1 MTSKSTKWRIFNRPF
16 LLSPVG
22 KDYLWGG
29 TKLRDKYDKKLE
41 VSPLAESWECSTH
54 SDGTNI
60 IQSGIFAGK
69 TLKDVLMEHPEFLG
83 THPKTKG
90 ELPILIKFIDAKEKL
105 SVQVHPDDEYA
116 KMNENGSLGKT
127 ELWYVV
133 EAEPDAELIYGFYR
147 DINKQIVEENLEKG
161 TIEKYLQKVKVKKDD
176 IFYIEAGTV
185 HAIGAG
191 ILIAEIQENSNLT
204 YRLYD
209 YNRKDKNGKIRE
221 LHIDKALEVMNY
233 KGGMLPRQPMR
244 ILRYAPGC
252 ATEFLC
258 RCQYFQVERMLI
270 NNRELKSGVVIE
282 TGSNSFQVLLC
293 LEGEVKLIENSEIY
307 LRFKKGD
314 CVFIPA
320 NSIELVLK
328 GNGQL
333 LRVSC

>member
-1 MTSKSTKWRIFNRPF
+1 MTSKSTKWRISNRPF

-29 TKLRDKYDKKLE
+29 TKLRDMYDKKLE
-41 VSPLAESWECSTH
+41 IFPLAESWECSTH

-60 IQSGIFAGK
+60 IQSGIFTGK
-69 TLKDVLMEHPEFLG
+69 NLKDVLMEHPEFLG

-116 KMNENGSLGKT
+116 FEHENESLGKT

-133 EAEPDAELIYGFYR
+133 EAESDAELIYGFYR
-147 DINKQIVEENLEKG
+147 DVNKEIVEKSLEKG

-209 YNRKDKNGKIRE
+209 YNRKDKNGKTRE

-233 KGGMLPRQPMR
+233 KGGTLPRQPMR

-270 NNRELKSGVVIE
+270 NNRGIECEFVIE

-293 LEGEVKLIENSEIY
+293 LEGEAELIEDNVTS
-307 LRFKKGD
+307 LFLKKVIV
-314 CVFIPA
+314 CLFRQI
-320 NSIELVLK
+320 
-328 GNGQL
+328 
-333 LRVSC
+333 R